1 MAEPGSSNSANSL
14 REFAE
19 EIFLAG
25 IGAVALTKERSDE
38 LVGELARKG
47 KLTQDDARELV
58 DEAMG
63 RWRGDALRV
72 GERAS
77 STMAGFFRELGL
89 VTRREHEELELRLAQ
104 LEHRLRLV
112 EGRSQPP
119 TPPGPGP

>member
-1 MAEPGSSNSANSL
+1 MDEPGNNSGRL
-14 REFAE
+14 RELAE
-19 EIFLAG
+19 EALLAG
-25 IGAVALTKERSDE
+25 VGAVALTKERADD
-38 LVGELARKG
+38 LVSELAQKG
-47 KLTQDDARELV
+47 KLTQEDAREVV
-58 DEAMG
+58 DEVMG

-77 STMAGFFRELGL
+77 STLSGFFRELGL

-119 TPPGPGP
+119 PPGPGP

>member
-112 EGRSQPP
+112 EGRPQPP